1 MLFQKWFHTIVLC
14 GKKGE
19 PLSKIAP
26 HFQRIKKPD
35 RKNWFSWPTGFFTR
49 KCIFQKCCFC
59 IGRQTR
65 SLNGGEE
72 GGYNKKDIRRHPGF
86 VPITFTFSE
95 DSNYELERC
104 KGKTLLDVVNKIL
117 NTKSLLTMPSNVLPI
132 HLRLTF
138 PLIIW
143 IFTEGEGDD
152 IEARLPFNIFSTLK
166 PGLHK

>member
-1 MLFQKWFHTIVLC
+1 MDSSHHLYLQWKFKLLAGKFTWGNKAKHCWKKSTNFWKQKFVDNANLKQTFMPIIWIFTEGEGDEIESRLSSKIFLTLISWINVISEIRMLFQKWFHTIVLC

-65 SLNGGEE
+65 GHNGG
-72 GGYNKKDIRRHPGF
+72 
-86 VPITFTFSE
+86 
-95 DSNYELERC
+95 
-104 KGKTLLDVVNKIL
+104 
-117 NTKSLLTMPSNVLPI
+117 
-132 HLRLTF
+132 
-138 PLIIW
+138 
-143 IFTEGEGDD
+143 GEGV
-152 IEARLPFNIFSTLK
+152 
-166 PGLHK
+166 